1 MRIHNDTLQFKLGY
15 DRKFGRAFL
24 LCSLLLL
31 IVLLWPPAVE
41 AAAPQFEI
49 KLATLAPENS
59 SLMQVFHEMN
69 EELLKE
75 TGGKVGFKIFS
86 GFVLGDEE
94 DVLRKLRVGMVHAA
108 TFTGP
113 ALTNINPGMR
123 VLQIPF
129 LFSNYL
135 EVDYVMGR
143 IDGDLKRGFSERGL
157 EILGWSE
164 LGFLYYMSTT
174 PVANLGDVK
183 GKKVWSRSNAPMLD
197 AIMQKAGVSPVAIN
211 APDVLIALQTNLVQ
225 VVYNSPYYALVTQWN
240 TQIKY
245 ITDLPIAYIGGALVM
260 DKKIFARM
268 PAPLQEKMK
277 VVCGKHMRR
286 LTERTRKDN
295 ADALDIILK
304 RGVKKIVP
312 TAGDVEGFKDLGTR
326 AMADLGPKYFP
337 QEIFS
342 KVKAALAE
350 YRAVSQLKK

>member
-1 MRIHNDTLQFKLGY
+1 LRRIHNTARVKQI
-15 DRKFGRAFL
+15 
-24 LCSLLLL
+24 CSANIWRVLLLSFCFL
-31 IVLLWPPAVE
+31 PMVLLWPVSGE
-41 AAAPQFEI
+41 AAPPEYEI

-59 SLMQVFHEMN
+59 SLMQIFHEMN
-69 EELLKE
+69 ADLLKE
-75 TGGKVGFKIFS
+75 TGGKVGFKIYS

-129 LFSNYL
+129 LFNNYQ

-143 IDGDLKRGFSERGL
+143 IDGDLRRGFSDRGL

-174 PVANLGDVK
+174 PIANLGHVK
-183 GKKVWSRSNAPMLD
+183 GKKVWARSNAPMLD
-197 AIMQKAGVSPVAIN
+197 VIMQKAGVSPVAIN

-245 ITDLPIAYIGGALVM
+245 ITDMPISYIGGALVM
-260 DKKIFARM
+260 DKKRFAKI

-277 VVCGKHMRR
+277 KVCGKHMRR

-295 ADALDIILK
+295 DDALAIILK
-304 RGVKKIVP
+304 RGVKNIVP
-312 TAGDVEGFKDLGTR
+312 SARDVEAFKDLGTR
-326 AMADLGPKYFP
+326 AMTDLGPQYFP
-337 QEIFS
+337 QEILS
-342 KVKAALAE
+342 KVRTALAE
-350 YRAVSQLKK
+350 YRAVRQSKK

>member
-1 MRIHNDTLQFKLGY
+1 LRIHNNAARFEQGY

-31 IVLLWPPAVE
+31 TVLLRPPAGE

-69 EELLKE
+69 AELLKE

-113 ALTNINPGMR
+113 ALTSLNTGMR
-123 VLQIPF
+123 ILQIPF
-129 LFSNYL
+129 LFNNYQ

-143 IDGDLKRGFSERGL
+143 LDGDLRRGFSERGL

-164 LGFLYYMSTT
+164 LGFLYYMSTV
-174 PVANLGDVK
+174 PVATLRDVK

-197 AIMQKAGVSPVAIN
+197 VIMQKAGVSPVAIN

-260 DKKIFARM
+260 DKKVFARM
-268 PAPLQEKMK
+268 PTPLQEKMK
-277 VVCGKHMRR
+277 AVCEKHMRR

-312 TAGDVEGFKDLGTR
+312 TAGDVEEFKDLGTR

-337 QEIFS
+337 QEVFN
-342 KVKAALAE
+342 KVKTALAE
-350 YRAVSQLKK
+350 YRAVSQSKK